1 MITPKEKFIRELIQ
15 RNKTKFF
22 GVQFLKVDGKT
33 KRSFSCRTRVSKH
46 VVGVGLKYDPE
57 KRNNLVVWVPNA
69 KESDPHNKYRTI
81 KIPNITCLKINK
93 KVYTW
98 SL

>member
-1 MITPKEKFIRELIQ
+1 MSPKENFIRGLIEG
-15 RNKTKFF
+15 NKTRFF

-33 KRSFSCRTRVSKH
+33 KRSFSCRTRVSLH
-46 VVGVGLKYDPE
+46 ISGVGLKYDPE
-57 KRNNLVVWVPNA
+57 KKNNLVVWVPNLKADNPA
-69 KESDPHNKYRTI
+69 KKYRTV

-98 SL
+98 AL